1 MIGCLDPDGLTGR
14 ARNESHFLEELPH
27 LRRVRCDVGKKM
39 WFNCVAAEVTR
50 RKSAATGRIYGEG
63 QSLFLDSWEISYRAT
78 QSAATIQVTHP
89 PTRSTETKR
98 YLTLD
103 AYHGFIML
111 MLASEGIWFLGTAQ

>member
-50 RKSAATGRIYGEG
+50 PKSAATCRIYGEG
-63 QSLFLDSWEISYRAT
+63 TSLFLGDFLQGNPKCSHDSSHP
-78 QSAATIQVTHP
+78 SAHA
-89 PTRSTETKR
+89 
-98 YLTLD
+98 LD
-103 AYHGFIML
+103 
-111 MLASEGIWFLGTAQ
+111 